1 MSTWVLQSP
10 DVAASYQGVS
20 LRAWAIS
27 RDEKR
32 PLCVGSNPTGLPL
45 RLEGHGRGALITPED
60 AERLRRSAI
69 FKPSRLNLR
78 FYRAIFPLS
87 S

>member
-1 MSTWVLQSP
+1 M
-10 DVAASYQGVS
+10 
-20 LRAWAIS
+20 
-27 RDEKR
+27 
-32 PLCVGSNPTGLPL
+32 GSDPTGLPL

-78 FYRAIFPLS
+78 FYRAIFPLNDAPHYFIRTEQEARAVLAA
-87 S
+87 